1 MTLPMAMPVTVPA
14 AQRPSHAAPPVVAV
28 MVVHEPGEWF
38 AETLASLAAQDYPD
52 LRLVALLTSTTP
64 ATVADA
70 IQVAVPAALVRIVEG
85 NPGFGPVANQAMAV
99 VDGHDG
105 FLLFVH
111 DDVALQPD
119 VVSQLVAEAFR
130 SNAAMVGPKL
140 VEWDTPSVLQHVGLD
155 ADRTGR
161 LVDVVDPGE
170 RDQQQHDAVRDT
182 FALPSAC
189 MLVRNDIFREVG
201 GFAAQIPFLGEER
214 DVCWRL
220 HMLGA
225 RVMVNPAAVV
235 RHRGAFATRA
245 TLIEADARAERNRVR
260 TVVTC
265 APLSQLPLVI
275 VRLLVQSIVDTV
287 LGLLNGEQQRGLAS
301 LRAVFALVID
311 APMIVA
317 RRRDLRPLRRVPGS
331 EVSSLQLRASARLAV
346 YARHRRALREQ
357 NTSEIPAIVGS
368 VAPPSRV
375 VTLVGLAAVLLMFIG
390 SRGLIVNG
398 VGNIGQFVPLAAEQ
412 LSVVD
417 LVRVY
422 FVGWAPG

>member
-1 MTLPMAMPVTVPA
+1 
-14 AQRPSHAAPPVVAV
+14 
-28 MVVHEPGEWF
+28 MVVHEPGVWF

-70 IQVAVPAALVRIVEG
+70 IQVAVPAALVRFVEG
-85 NPGFGPVANQAMAV
+85 NPGFGPVANQVMAV

-105 FLLFVH
+105 FLLFLH

-245 TLIEADARAERNRVR
+245 MLIGADARAERNRVR
-260 TVVTC
+260 TVVAC
-265 APLSQLPLVI
+265 APLSQLPLVV

-301 LRAVFALVID
+301 D
-311 APMIVA
+311 
-317 RRRDLRPLRRVPGS
+317 
-331 EVSSLQLRASARLAV
+331 
-346 YARHRRALREQ
+346 
-357 NTSEIPAIVGS
+357 
-368 VAPPSRV
+368 
-375 VTLVGLAAVLLMFIG
+375 
-390 SRGLIVNG
+390 
-398 VGNIGQFVPLAAEQ
+398 
-412 LSVVD
+412 
-417 LVRVY
+417 
-422 FVGWAPG
+422 